1 VRHLTFLLHAMWP
14 HMSVVERKD
23 VALQLQAAASQE
35 EGSPVALVLPESGI
49 ILPPA
54 NLINLPHVR

>member
-1 VRHLTFLLHAMWP
+1 
-14 HMSVVERKD
+14 MSVQERKD
-23 VALQLQAAASQE
+23 IALQLQAAASQE
-35 EGSPVALVLPESGI
+35 EGAPVALVLPESGI